1 MTIDGYKLQPV
12 KVSVYSENE
21 RETILEMTLFE
32 GRNRQIRKMCDT
44 VGLKITRLCRIAM
57 GNIKL
62 GSLPEGKWRR
72 LTKDELAYLDK
83 A

>member
-1 MTIDGYKLQPV
+1 
-12 KVSVYSENE
+12 
-21 RETILEMTLFE
+21 
-32 GRNRQIRKMCDT
+32 MCDA

-57 GNIKL
+57 GNIRL

-83 A
+83 FSEIKK